1 MLLDDRKDVPAM
13 AVSITGIRVENSP
26 ARMIENKRFKQIIEL
41 AETGADL
48 LLTRVIAPDR

>member
-26 ARMIENKRFKQIIEL
+26 ARMIENKRFKQAGYLSIPFKL
-41 AETGADL
+41 KACC
-48 LLTRVIAPDR
+48 